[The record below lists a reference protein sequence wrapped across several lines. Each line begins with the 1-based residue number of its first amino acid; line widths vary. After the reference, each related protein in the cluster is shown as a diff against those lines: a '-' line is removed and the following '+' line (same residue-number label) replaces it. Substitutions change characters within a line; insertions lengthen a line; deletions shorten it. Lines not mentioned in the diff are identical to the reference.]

1 MPCGR
6 CNPSTE
12 LDPPRMPTGFVD
24 ADDTPALEDSQSRRS
39 TAIFLSLQSW
49 SCAMG
54 NWTPAVNSEIEK
66 QAARQAKTGT

>member
-24 ADDTPALEDSQSRRS
+24 ADDT
-39 TAIFLSLQSW
+39 
-49 SCAMG
+49 G
-54 NWTPAVNSEIEK
+54 
-66 QAARQAKTGT
+66 TGTRGFAIGPANRYLSAIAVMELRHGYFELDAVDNPKDR